1 MAIGYAIKEGIRGMG
16 RAKLASF
23 TSTFSL
29 FIAVLLLGMLAR
41 GAYNIYDLSLTLKK
55 AIEIE
60 VFLQNVNEISIK
72 NIGNT
77 IAENPYVSSVDY
89 ISKDS
94 AKTIFLQD
102 FGTENN
108 PLVDIDFLPASY
120 KVKLKDA
127 ATVQGVD
134 DLIATI
140 KPLPGV
146 DEIRFNRQLMEILE
160 TRFQTFVLAGT
171 IISALIALAAI
182 ILIFNTIRLT
192 IYAKRNLI
200 RAMKLI
206 GATNSFIRRP
216 FIYEGFI
223 QGIIAGI
230 LSVFTLAIFFSHI
243 LPALIPQFA
252 VLKWPLDQWYYLS
265 GAMIVFAIVLAW
277 AGSRW
282 AARKFLQDQLQERSI

>member
-23 TSTFSL
+23 TSTLSL
-29 FIAVLLLGMLAR
+29 FIAVLLLGMLTR

-60 VFLQNVNEISIK
+60 VFLQDVNEISIK
-72 NIGNT
+72 NIGSS
-77 IAENPYVSSVDY
+77 IQENPYVSQVSF

-94 AKTIFLQD
+94 ARTIFLKD
-102 FGTENN
+102 FGAENN

-140 KPLPGV
+140 EPLPGV

-160 TRFQTFVLAGT
+160 TRFQTFVLAGL
-171 IISALIALAAI
+171 IVSSLIALAAI

-200 RAMKLI
+200 RAMKLV

-223 QGIIAGI
+223 QGLIAGVA
-230 LSVFTLAIFFSHI
+230 SVLTLALFFSHI
-243 LPALIPQFA
+243 LPALIPQFST
-252 VLKWPLDQWYYLS
+252 LKWPLEQWYYLS
-265 GAMIVFAIVLAW
+265 AAMILFAITLAW

-282 AARKFLQDQLQERSI
+282 AARKFLKDQLQERSI

>member
-1 MAIGYAIKEGIRGMG
+1 MAIGYAIKEGIRGIG

-29 FIAVLLLGMLAR
+29 FIAVLLLGMLGR

-60 VFLQNVNEISIK
+60 VFLQNVNDISIK
-72 NIGNT
+72 NIGNA
-77 IAENPYVSSVDY
+77 IAENPYVSEVHF

-102 FGTENN
+102 FGKENN

-120 KVKLKDA
+120 KVRLKDA

-134 DLIATI
+134 DLIAQVQ
-140 KPLPGV
+140 PLPGV

-160 TRFQTFVLAGT
+160 TRFQTFVLAGA

-206 GATNSFIRRP
+206 GATNAFIRRP

-223 QGIIAGI
+223 QGLIAGI
-230 LSVFTLAIFFSHI
+230 ASVGTLAVFFSHL

-252 VLKWPLDQWYYLS
+252 TLKWPLGQWYYLS
-265 GAMIVFAIVLAW
+265 AAMLGFSIILAW

-282 AARKFLQDQLQERSI
+282 AARKFLKDQLQERSI